1 MCSWAPGEG
10 VDAAWDWV
18 HVRRGDLRLQW
29 GLEARPWDACLGVN
43 PSSATETEGRYVWT
57 PAFPVAP
64 CPHLQSEATAECA
77 LWEAVMIHEDVN
89 TRNGWVMSSTPA
101 GTGTW
106 LAGRGLGHSAGH
118 GLVARLTGWW
128 GSSRTW
134 SCTGQWVGGRSSSR
148 HQLPPPSFLL
158 LGFPGPR
165 YHLQAQRPPS

>member
-64 CPHLQSEATAECA
+64 CPHLQTGYNHSTI
-77 LWEAVMIHEDVN
+77 LIGLMSNFNEAVPLRCLEPWQAQGNCTSMSVIVTVTCCSHEMKLCTNSAPRDHLP
-89 TRNGWVMSSTPA
+89 MS
-101 GTGTW
+101 GTV
-106 LAGRGLGHSAGH
+106 AGRGRALLPAPRGWNYPARDVH
-118 GLVARLTGWW
+118 GASW
-128 GSSRTW
+128 GNPA
-134 SCTGQWVGGRSSSR
+134 
-148 HQLPPPSFLL
+148 L
-158 LGFPGPR
+158 
-165 YHLQAQRPPS
+165 